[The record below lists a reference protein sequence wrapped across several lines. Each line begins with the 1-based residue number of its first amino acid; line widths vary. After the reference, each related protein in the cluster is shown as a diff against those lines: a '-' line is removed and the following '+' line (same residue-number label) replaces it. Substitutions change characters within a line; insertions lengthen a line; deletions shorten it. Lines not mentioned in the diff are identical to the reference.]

1 MVLESPLQRICLQL
15 ITAED
20 EVKALCEKYHRDFEK
35 VKRWYDGYFLE
46 DYQVYNPRAV
56 VSVMTKGK
64 FKSYWSETGTYE
76 AIVSLINMDFDG
88 LKTMF
93 LEMISGSTVEVD
105 VSSFQNDTI
114 SFNNRDDVLTYL
126 IHIGYLGY
134 DQDCHVAFIPNEEI
148 RQELTAATKRS
159 KWNEMITFQ
168 QIGRAHV

>member
-1 MVLESPLQRICLQL
+1 
-15 ITAED
+15 
-20 EVKALCEKYHRDFEK
+20 
-35 VKRWYDGYFLE
+35 
-46 DYQVYNPRAV
+46 
-56 VSVMTKGK
+56 
-64 FKSYWSETGTYE
+64 
-76 AIVSLINMDFDG
+76 
-88 LKTMF
+88 MF

-168 QIGRAHV
+168 QESEKLLAATLNMDAETVAKEME